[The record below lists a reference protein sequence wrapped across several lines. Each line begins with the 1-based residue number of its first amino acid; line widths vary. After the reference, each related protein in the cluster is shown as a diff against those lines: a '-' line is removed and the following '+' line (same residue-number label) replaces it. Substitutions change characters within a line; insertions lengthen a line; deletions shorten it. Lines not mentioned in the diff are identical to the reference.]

1 LDLLHALNVT
11 HFNCISSDVL
21 VPLIGWH
28 SRQLPGWLPLNLALI
43 RIIADK
49 LVNEAPYKDYIN
61 M

>member
-1 LDLLHALNVT
+1 
-11 HFNCISSDVL
+11 

-28 SRQLPGWLPLNLALI
+28 PRQLPGWLPLNLALI